1 MSGTVGWGVTA
12 GAAGRDLRDR
22 PEKKVALG
30 ADWHR
35 CGTLHRTQGDQRGFP
50 QPLLLRL
57 TSSSGMCALL
67 GPLEPVPI
75 CFLLFFDRKL
85 PEGQPRP
92 HLSPA
97 LPLSSPLWTEN
108 TPRSPPATHPA
119 DMGTDRAV
127 RLGSAI
133 LGLLLLQGKRPS
145 PLFSS
150 KSPLPHHR
158 FPSREIPEPFH
169 KGDQLAWRMGVTALV
184 KQMLLGS
191 VMVFS
196 RVPHRVWPPKGGK
209 WLS

>member
-150 KSPLPHHR
+150 KSPPPPPQVPIQGNSR
-158 FPSREIPEPFH
+158 TFP
-169 KGDQLAWRMGVTALV
+169 
-184 KQMLLGS
+184 
-191 VMVFS
+191 
-196 RVPHRVWPPKGGK
+196 
-209 WLS
+209 